1 LQLIADAWNIA
12 NDRITMKKDS
22 LLDRYLLAKF
32 TVGMAI
38 EFPILIG
45 GGILGIVFSWPRLPF
60 YPLPNILGV
69 ILLVTGYVIHLGY
82 SHKELKKYG
91 VQAHQHS
98 VRVSALVTSG
108 PYSKVRHPGYLG
120 LVLIYFGFAL
130 SFAVVWML
138 IPAVIFTILTYLT
151 AIKEEKLLKE
161 RFRKE
166 YEEYARQVP
175 WRFIPRIV

>member
-1 LQLIADAWNIA
+1 MQLVAHAWNIVKE
-12 NDRITMKKDS
+12 RRMKKDS
-22 LLDRYLLAKF
+22 LLDRYCLAKF

-45 GGILGIVFSWPRLPF
+45 GGILGIIFSWPRFPL

-69 ILLVTGYVIHLGY
+69 VLLVIGYVIHLGY
-82 SHKELKKYG
+82 AHKEMKKYS

-98 VRVSALVTSG
+98 VQVRTLVTSG

-120 LVLIYFGFAL
+120 LVLIYFGFVL
-130 SFAVVWML
+130 GFAVVWML

-151 AIKEEKLLKE
+151 AIKEEELLKE
-161 RFRKE
+161 RFGKE

-175 WRFIPRIV
+175 WKFIPRIV

>member
-1 LQLIADAWNIA
+1 MD
-12 NDRITMKKDS
+12 KDS
-22 LLDRYLLAKF
+22 LLDRYCLAKF

-45 GGILGIVFSWPRLPF
+45 GGILGIIFSWPRFPF

-69 ILLVTGYVIHLGY
+69 VLLVVGYVIHLRY
-82 SHKELKKYG
+82 AHKEMKKHS
-91 VQAHQHS
+91 VRAHQHS
-98 VRVSALVTSG
+98 SQVSQLVTSG
-108 PYSKVRHPGYLG
+108 PYSKIRHPGYLG

-130 SFAVVWML
+130 GFAVVWLL

-151 AIKEEKLLKE
+151 AIKEEGFLKE
-161 RFRKE
+161 RFGKE

-175 WRFIPRIV
+175 WRFIPKIV

>member
-1 LQLIADAWNIA
+1 LQLIADAWSIVKEL
-12 NDRITMKKDS
+12 TMKKDS
-22 LLDRYLLAKF
+22 LLDKYCLAKF

-45 GGILGIVFSWPRLPF
+45 GGIVGIVFSWPRLPF

-69 ILLVTGYVIHLGY
+69 ILLVIGYVIHLGY
-82 SHKELKKYG
+82 AHKELKKYSL
-91 VQAHQHS
+91 QAHQHS
-98 VRVSALVTSG
+98 MEVGTLVSSG

-130 SFAVVWML
+130 AFAVVWML
-138 IPAVIFTILTYLT
+138 VPAVIFTILTYLT
-151 AIKEEKLLKE
+151 AIKEEELLEE
-161 RFRKE
+161 RFGKE
-166 YEEYARQVP
+166 YEEYARKVA